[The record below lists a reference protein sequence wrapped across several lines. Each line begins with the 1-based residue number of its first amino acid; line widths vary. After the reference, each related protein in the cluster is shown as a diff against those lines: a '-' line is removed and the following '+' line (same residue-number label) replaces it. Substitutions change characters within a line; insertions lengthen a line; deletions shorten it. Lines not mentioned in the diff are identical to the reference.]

1 VVTAQELA
9 ANSHI
14 SLDIPG
20 IELQLSVER
29 IADVDLR
36 RDVSGAI
43 DLASLAL
50 KRGREHPLFVT
61 ARQRDQSRV
70 WSSPLFLTV

>member
-1 VVTAQELA
+1 LA
-9 ANSHI
+9 ANNHI
-14 SLDIPG
+14 NLDIPG

-29 IADVDLR
+29 IADVNLP

-50 KRGREHPLFVT
+50 KPGRERPLFLT
-61 ARQRDQSRV
+61 ARQRGQSRV
-70 WSSPLFLTV
+70 WSSPLFLAL